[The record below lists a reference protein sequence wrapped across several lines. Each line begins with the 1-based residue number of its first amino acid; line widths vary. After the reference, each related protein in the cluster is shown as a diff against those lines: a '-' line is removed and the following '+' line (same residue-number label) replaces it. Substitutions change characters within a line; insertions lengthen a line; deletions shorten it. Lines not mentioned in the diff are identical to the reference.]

1 MLSPKPQKTKKYICQ
16 SGFTLIELVITIVI
30 LGFSS
35 MILLPF
41 FDSISHSP
49 DPLIRIRA
57 VNLGQ
62 SLMDEILAKKW
73 DNNTPPGGGP
83 LQTAESVRVHGAPAA
98 TPYAA
103 LGPEAGETSRQL
115 FNDVDDY
122 NGYAETTGVF
132 HDQDNNSFTLTG
144 YQRSVRVSYIAS
156 TTATIDHNT
165 PGLST
170 TSDSKLIVIT
180 VISSTGEKFYFT
192 AVRCNL

>member
-1 MLSPKPQKTKKYICQ
+1 MLPRKPTSHICQ
-16 SGFTLIELVITIVI
+16 SGFTLIEMVITIVI

-41 FDSISHSP
+41 FSSIAHSP
-49 DPLIRIRA
+49 DPLVRIRA

-73 DNNTPPGGGP
+73 DNNTPAGGGP
-83 LQTAESVRVHGAPAA
+83 LKTAESVRVPSAPAA
-98 TPYAA
+98 TSYAA

-122 NGYAETTGVF
+122 NGYSETTGVF

-144 YQRSVRVSYIAS
+144 YQRSVQVSYIAS
-156 TTATIDHNT
+156 TTAAIDHNT
-165 PGLST
+165 LSLSN
-170 TSDSKLIVIT
+170 TSDTKLIVIT
-180 VISSTGEKFYFT
+180 VTSSTGEKFYFT
-192 AVRCNL
+192 AVRCNF

>member
-1 MLSPKPQKTKKYICQ
+1 MLPSKLKKYIRQ

-41 FDSISHSP
+41 FNSISHSP
-49 DPLIRIRA
+49 DPLVRIRA

-73 DNNTPPGGGP
+73 DNNTPAGGGSIK
-83 LQTAESVRVHGAPAA
+83 TSESDRGSSVPA
-98 TPYAA
+98 TPSAG
-103 LGPEAGETSRQL
+103 LGPEAGESRPI

-122 NGYAETTGVF
+122 NGYSETDVF

-144 YQRSVRVSYIAS
+144 YQRSVQVRYIAGN
-156 TTATIDHNT
+156 TATIDHNT
-165 PGLST
+165 PGLNN
-170 TSDSKLIVIT
+170 TSDSKLIVVT
-180 VISSTGEKFYFT
+180 VTSSSGEKFYFT
-192 AVRCNL
+192 AVRCNI

>member
-1 MLSPKPQKTKKYICQ
+1 MLTRKPTDNICQ
-16 SGFTLIELVITIVI
+16 FGFTLIELVITIVI

-35 MILLPF
+35 MIILPF
-41 FDSISHSP
+41 FSAISRSP

-73 DNNTPPGGGP
+73 DNNTPNGGGA
-83 LQTAESVRVHGAPAA
+83 LKTSESERVLGAPSA
-98 TPYAA
+98 TPYAS
-103 LGPEAGETSRQL
+103 LGPEAGETSRQF
-115 FNDVDDY
+115 FNDIDDF
-122 NGYAETTGVF
+122 NGYSETTGVF
-132 HDQDNNSFTLTG
+132 HDQDNNAFTLTG
-144 YQRSVRVSYIAS
+144 YQRSVQVKYIAS

-165 PGLST
+165 VGLSN

-180 VISSTGEKFYFT
+180 VTSSTGEKFYFT

>member
-1 MLSPKPQKTKKYICQ
+1 MLPCNKSTKHIRQ

-41 FDSISHSP
+41 FNSISHSP

-73 DNNTPPGGGP
+73 DNNTPAGGGP
-83 LQTAESVRVHGAPAA
+83 IKTAESDRVPGAPAA
-98 TPYAA
+98 TSSAG
-103 LGPEAGETSRQL
+103 LGPETGETSRQL

-122 NGYAETTGVF
+122 DGYSETTGVF

-144 YQRSVRVSYIAS
+144 YQRSVQVRYIAS
-156 TTATIDHNT
+156 TTAAIDHNT
-165 PGLST
+165 SGLST
-170 TSDSKLIVIT
+170 TSDSKLIVVT
-180 VISSTGEKFYFT
+180 VTSSIGEKFYFT

>member
-1 MLSPKPQKTKKYICQ
+1 MLPRKPTNHICQ

-41 FDSISHSP
+41 FNSISHSP

-62 SLMDEILAKKW
+62 SLVDEIMAKKW
-73 DNNTPPGGGP
+73 DNNTPAGGGP
-83 LQTAESVRVHGAPAA
+83 LKTAESERVLGALAA
-98 TPYAA
+98 TPYAK
-103 LGPEAGETSRQL
+103 LGPEAGESRPI

-122 NGYAETTGVF
+122 NGYSETDVF

-144 YQRSVRVSYIAS
+144 YQRSAKVSYIAS
-156 TTATIDHNT
+156 NTAAIDHNT
-165 PGLST
+165 PGLNN
-170 TSDSKLIVIT
+170 TSDSKLIVVT
-180 VISSTGEKFYFT
+180 VTSSTGEKFYFT